1 MHDRVMRE
9 NNFNSDA
16 APVPPRS
23 SNRPTLAEVRLEFSQ
38 HGDLSCAT
46 SESTSSNPCHLQIQN
61 AQVKEQYRRAQAAQ
75 QKPDDVVQFMF
86 APKSNVSAAPVAA
99 VASSDETS
107 SVAERI
113 ASRPSS
119 LVANAPAAV
128 AAPPPLESIAVG
140 PSSAGFFVPFHE
152 TPALAPLPSAAAPLP
167 PFDFGAM
174 AAVQRQ
180 IGRVSPLDAAEL
192 VSASEPSANSAVALS
207 EHEALGL
214 RIEATRAQC
223 EECFG
228 AALFERVY
236 RALRD
241 ASDAQNRTVD
251 DLQVRCELR
260 AFHVF
265 FCENEFIV
273 CIALIG
279 TALNCRDSPSSK
291 RTWAECPSRCF
302 RLFATCAS

>member
-1 MHDRVMRE
+1 
-9 NNFNSDA
+9 
-16 APVPPRS
+16 
-23 SNRPTLAEVRLEFSQ
+23 
-38 HGDLSCAT
+38 
-46 SESTSSNPCHLQIQN
+46 
-61 AQVKEQYRRAQAAQ
+61 
-75 QKPDDVVQFMF
+75 MF
-86 APKSNVSAAPVAA
+86 APKSDVSASAAAA
-99 VASSDETS
+99 VASSDDTS
-107 SVAERI
+107 SVAVRV

-119 LVANAPAAV
+119 LAAAAPAAI
-128 AAPPPLESIAVG
+128 AAAPPLESIAVG

-180 IGRVSPLDAAEL
+180 IGRVSPLDRAEL
-192 VSASEPSANSAVALS
+192 VSASDSSANPAVGADAVALS

-251 DLQVRCELR
+251 DLQVRCEFH
-260 AFHVF
+260 AFHV
-265 FCENEFIV
+265 
-273 CIALIG
+273 
-279 TALNCRDSPSSK
+279 
-291 RTWAECPSRCF
+291 
-302 RLFATCAS
+302 LFALL